1 MIALGFISGLA
12 FAYAGWSAL
21 SIGMDRHYSDIHG
34 RGKEPDQRTRNQ
46 CRLLGT
52 LALIATFAVSVKL
65 EGWTVGA
72 VLCLGILTA
81 GALLL
86 VLLLTY
92 APHRAI
98 KFGKLAGFLSVL
110 SCIAWLSAR

>member
-1 MIALGFISGLA
+1 MIVCGFISGLA
-12 FAYAGWSAL
+12 FSYAGWTAL
-21 SIGMDRHYSDIHG
+21 SLGMDRHYADIHG
-34 RGKEPDQRTRNQ
+34 RGKEPDQRARNQ

-72 VLCLGILTA
+72 VLCLGIMTT

-86 VLLLTY
+86 MLLLTY
-92 APHRAI
+92 APHRTI
-98 KFGKLAGFLSVL
+98 KFGKTAAFLSILFGMV
-110 SCIAWLSAR
+110 WLAA

>member
-1 MIALGFISGLA
+1 MSAFGFISGLA
-12 FAYAGWSAL
+12 FAYAGWTAL

-46 CRLLGT
+46 ARMTGT
-52 LALIATFAVSVKL
+52 LALIATFAICVKL

-72 VLCLGILTA
+72 ILCLGTMTA

-86 VLLLTY
+86 VLQLTY
-92 APHRAI
+92 APQRVMRA
-98 KFGKLAGFLSVL
+98 GKAALISGVVLGLCWLA
-110 SCIAWLSAR
+110 

>member
-1 MIALGFISGLA
+1 MIAFGVISGLA
-12 FAYAGWSAL
+12 FAYAGWTAL
-21 SIGMDRHYSDIHG
+21 SVGMDRHYSDIHG

-52 LALIATFAVSVKL
+52 LALLATFAVSVKL

-72 VLCLGILTA
+72 VLCLGIMTA

-92 APHRAI
+92 APQRAI
-98 KFGKLAGFLSVL
+98 RCGKAAAFLSVL
-110 SCIAWLSAR
+110 FGLAWLSL

>member
-1 MIALGFISGLA
+1 MIAFGFISGLA
-12 FAYAGWSAL
+12 FAYAGWTAL

-34 RGKEPDQRTRNQ
+34 RGKEPDDRTRKQ

-72 VLCLGILTA
+72 VLCLGTMTA
-81 GALLL
+81 GALLV

-98 KFGKLAGFLSVL
+98 KFGKVAALLSVVL
-110 SCIAWLSAR
+110 GMVWLSA

>member
-1 MIALGFISGLA
+1 MIAFGVISGLA
-12 FAYAGWSAL
+12 FSYAGWTAL

-34 RGKEPDQRTRNQ
+34 RGKGPDQRTRTQ

-72 VLCLGILTA
+72 VLCLGIMTA

-98 KFGKLAGFLSVL
+98 KFGKLAGLISVL
-110 SCIAWLSAR
+110 FGLVWLSA

>member
-1 MIALGFISGLA
+1 MIALGVISGLA
-12 FAYAGWSAL
+12 FAYAGWTAL
-21 SIGMDRHYSDIHG
+21 SVGMNRHYADMHG
-34 RGKEPDQRTRNQ
+34 RGQEPDPRTRQQ

-65 EGWTVGA
+65 EGWTIGA
-72 VLCLGILTA
+72 VFCLGIMTA

-86 VLLLTY
+86 VMLLTY

-98 KFGKLAGFLSVL
+98 RFGKAAALLSVVL
-110 SCIAWLSAR
+110 GMLWLSS

>member
-12 FAYAGWSAL
+12 FAYAGWTSL

-34 RGKEPDQRTRNQ
+34 RGKEPGPRMRRQ

-52 LALIATFAVSVKL
+52 LALGATFAVSVKL
-65 EGWTVGA
+65 QGWTVGA

-110 SCIAWLSAR
+110 SCIVWLNAR

>member
-1 MIALGFISGLA
+1 MIAFGVFSGLA
-12 FAYAGWSAL
+12 FAYAGWTAL

-52 LALIATFAVSVKL
+52 LGLIATFAVSVKL
-65 EGWTVGA
+65 QGWTVGA
-72 VLCLGILTA
+72 VLCLGIMTA

-98 KFGKLAGFLSVL
+98 KFGKIAALLSVMFGMV
-110 SCIAWLSAR
+110 WLSA

>member
-1 MIALGFISGLA
+1 MSAFGFISGLA
-12 FAYAGWSAL
+12 FAYAGWTAL
-21 SIGMDRHYSDIHG
+21 SIGMDRHYADIHG
-34 RGKEPDQRTRNQ
+34 RGEEPDQRTRKR

-52 LALIATFAVSVKL
+52 VALIATFAVSVKL
-65 EGWTVGA
+65 EGWSVGA
-72 VLCLGILTA
+72 VLCLGIMTA

-98 KFGKLAGFLSVL
+98 RFGKAAVFLSVVFGM
-110 SCIAWLSAR
+110 AWLSA

>member
-1 MIALGFISGLA
+1 MIALGFASGLA
-12 FAYAGWSAL
+12 FAYAGWTAL

-34 RGKEPDQRTRNQ
+34 RGKEPDQRMRNQ

-65 EGWTVGA
+65 EGWSVGT
-72 VLCLGILTA
+72 VLCLGIMTA

-98 KFGKLAGFLSVL
+98 RFGKAAALLSVVL
-110 SCIAWLSAR
+110 GMLWLSS